1 MAIPFRDAIELEEL
15 GAAGY
20 LKIQSHPAGYR
31 GALILINVRGEPLEF
46 TYTRVETPH
55 TFLWRRDDIGRH
67 AARKITAS
75 LLSLCPQ
82 VPRLMLCL
90 AEEVGSELFC
100 QDIQVSIPVC
110 RIASRMA
117 AVPFSSREVMDV
129 TDTGEPMHLFWF
141 PEKPDEGSAEQEL
154 LRKLVSHGL
163 LLEPFERAAVGLR
176 EVYKEK
182 ISTSPQ
188 NGQKA

>member
-20 LKIQSHPAGYR
+20 LKIQSHPAGYM

-90 AEEVGSELFC
+90 AEEVGSELFEEDRGVHDFFKC
-100 QDIQVSIPVC
+100 HDP
-110 RIASRMA
+110 AM
-117 AVPFSSREVMDV
+117 
-129 TDTGEPMHLFWF
+129 LFK
-141 PEKPDEGSAEQEL
+141 EHIKMRNKGSKIL
-154 LRKLVSHGL
+154 LSGWM
-163 LLEPFERAAVGLR
+163 
-176 EVYKEK
+176 
-182 ISTSPQ
+182 
-188 NGQKA
+188 